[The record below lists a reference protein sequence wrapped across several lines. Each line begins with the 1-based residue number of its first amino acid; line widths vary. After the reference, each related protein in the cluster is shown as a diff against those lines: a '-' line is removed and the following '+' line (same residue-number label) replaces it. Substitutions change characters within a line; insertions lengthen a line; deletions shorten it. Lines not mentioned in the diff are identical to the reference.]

1 MLIESIDAM
10 PSTVHRAG
18 ACDPACSRW
27 SLPVPDLSFDLIH
40 AESSVE
46 NFSPA
51 LDVWEG
57 ILYDWDRM
65 LRPGG
70 YAIIRGRID
79 ERDHRLFSQ
88 SLQNFTRRAKW
99 EVVQWPKRFNQP
111 APNAFGEFVFKKSS
125 A

>member
-1 MLIESIDAM
+1 MSR
-10 PSTVHRAG
+10 PRYHRRVRG
-18 ACDPACSRW
+18 Y
-27 SLPVPDLSFDLIH
+27 LPDLSFDLIH